1 MKIRLLVSILCILF
15 AGCALQQTNRALQ
28 PDQRWVTQTLPNGL
42 TYHLYPDSEQ
52 EVSIRLYVHAGSM
65 QETTQQAGY
74 AHFIEHMAFN
84 GTRHYQHNDVIRMF
98 EQSGAQFGADF
109 NALTGYDRTVYQL
122 DLPNAQNI
130 DKALL
135 WFADIA
141 DGLAFDADEVEKEKG
156 VILGEFRAS
165 RTENMSLE
173 QQFYLH
179 QIQGTSYADRDP
191 LGSRELVQA
200 ATPDSLKAF
209 YQQWYQPQLAELV
222 ITGNFTLEQGQQW
235 VENYFSSWKKGTT
248 EKPASIYHQALNNQD
263 LVAPVTAGE
272 SPSLTLIFPQG
283 SAAIKDYASQQEF
296 WRDDVGE
303 QLLHTRLV
311 AAFNDAAQAITGIY
325 ATHYEIEGQRYT
337 LISVGFAAEQRE
349 KVQALL
355 LETLASMR
363 DYGVTKNEL
372 DIIMRGY
379 REHLTFLQEDR
390 EAMTP
395 ASHANQKV
403 YSIVFDTPIQ
413 ATLDYQASLTEFI
426 ASATP
431 EMINRHIQQQLSQNP
446 VWVVGVA
453 ATEDAQALKKAL
465 PQWRNDLTQPGN
477 QPIDQQVDS
486 PFTQQFTAGEVV
498 KQLDI
503 NDDPQ
508 VTYWQLDN
516 GIDVYYLRN
525 IEAKDRVFVQYASSG
540 GQFALPADLL
550 PAAEIAP
557 AVQTR
562 SGLDTLN
569 GSQFDRYLRQKDIGF
584 YSYIASTSHGFE
596 ANSKA
601 QELPE
606 LLEILHLL
614 STQVKVSPDQLNS
627 VKTEFTQNRSAYFDS
642 PIGAFFRTVTNQSFI
657 ETSPYRIR
665 TPEQIAQVTAQQIEQ
680 VHQRLFSEGR
690 NNTLVIVGDIERS
703 QITPM
708 LRQYVASIPLSKG
721 TLSPMTSQLI
731 KPVAPRLELALNN
744 EYSTQYSLRLIS
756 ETQPRTAKTV
766 FIDDMLQRIATQRL
780 LAEVREHQGLD
791 YTPQVI
797 PYVVDG
803 DILNDWVLSALVDP
817 KSEPQVAKVMHE
829 VARELAQGVTQQELD
844 VVKQK
849 FLIDMK
855 PLNKSPEQQ
864 AYFMLRY
871 AIHHY
876 GVETIYKVEEL
887 TQSITLDDINQ
898 RAQTLFG
905 KGTMSQELIM
915 TPKANPKG

>member
-1 MKIRLLVSILCILF
+1 MKSKYLVGILCVLL

-52 EVSIRLYVHAGSM
+52 EVSIRLYIHAGSM
-65 QETTQQAGY
+65 QETAQQAGY
-74 AHFIEHMAFN
+74 AHFVEHMAFN

-122 DLPNAQNI
+122 DLPNAQNM

-165 RTENMSLE
+165 RTENMGIE

-179 QIQGTSYADRDP
+179 LVQGTSYADRDP
-191 LGSRELVQA
+191 LGSRELVQT

-209 YQQWYQPQLAELV
+209 YQEWYQPQLAELV

-235 VENYFSSWKKGTT
+235 VEKYFSKWQKGNTN
-248 EKPASIYHQALNNQD
+248 KPASIYHQALNNQD
-263 LVAPVTAGE
+263 LVASVIAGE
-272 SPSLTLIFPQG
+272 SPSLTLMFPQG
-283 SAAIKDYASQQEF
+283 STTIKDYASQQEF
-296 WRDDVGE
+296 WRDDVSE
-303 QLLHTRLV
+303 QLLQARLG
-311 AAFNDAAQAITGIY
+311 AAFSDAAQATTGIY
-325 ATHYEIEGQRYT
+325 ATRYDIEGQRYT

-349 KVQALL
+349 KVQELL
-355 LETLASMR
+355 LETLASVR
-363 DYGVTKNEL
+363 DYGVTQNEL
-372 DIIMRGY
+372 DIILRGY
-379 REHLTFLQEDR
+379 REQLTFLQEDR
-390 EAMTP
+390 ESMTP
-395 ASHANQKV
+395 VEHANQKV
-403 YSIVFDTPIQ
+403 YSIVFDEPIQ
-413 ATLDYQASLTEFI
+413 ATLDYQASLTEFL

-431 EMINRHIQQQLSQNP
+431 EKISRHIEQQFSQKP
-446 VWVVGVA
+446 LLVLGVA
-453 ATEDAQALKKAL
+453 ATEDAQMLKNTL
-465 PQWRNDLTQPGN
+465 PQLRKKIAQQGSK
-477 QPIDQQVDS
+477 PINLEVDS
-486 PFTQQFTAGEVV
+486 PFKLQAAAGEVV

-503 NDDPQ
+503 NEEPQ
-508 VTYWQLDN
+508 VTYWQLGN

-525 IEAKDRVFVQYASSG
+525 PEAKERVFVQYASSG
-540 GQFALPADLL
+540 GQSALPADLL

-557 AVQTR
+557 AVQMR
-562 SGLDTLN
+562 SGLSTLS

-584 YSYIASTSHGFE
+584 FSYIASTSHGFE

-606 LLEILHLL
+606 LLEALHLL
-614 STQVKVSPDQLNS
+614 VTQVKVNPEQLNA
-627 VKTEFTQNRSAYFDS
+627 VKTEFTQNRTAYFDS
-642 PIGAFFRTVTNQSFI
+642 PIGAFFREVTNQSFI
-657 ETSPYRIR
+657 ETSQYRIR

-708 LRQYVASIPLSKG
+708 LRQYVASLPLIKG
-721 TLSPMTSQLI
+721 TISPRISQLI
-731 KPVAPRLELALNN
+731 KPVVPRLELALNN
-744 EYSTQYSLRLIS
+744 ENSTQYSLRLMS
-756 ETQPRTAKTV
+756 ETQPRTAKAV
-766 FIDDMLQRIATQRL
+766 FIDDILQRIATQRL

-817 KSEPQVAKVMHE
+817 KNESQVAKVIRE
-829 VARELAQGVTQQELD
+829 VASELAQGVTQQELE

-855 PLNKSPEQQ
+855 PLDKSPAQQ

-876 GVETIYKVEEL
+876 GIEATYKVEEM
-887 TQSITLDDINQ
+887 TQSITLNDVNQ

-905 KGTMSQELIM
+905 QGAISQELIM
-915 TPKANPKG
+915 TPKAKSKG

>member
-1 MKIRLLVSILCILF
+1 MKNQYLVGILCILL

-28 PDQRWVTQTLPNGL
+28 PDQRWVTQRLTNGL

-52 EVSIRLYVHAGSM
+52 EVSIRLYIHAGSM
-65 QETTQQAGY
+65 QETAQQAGY
-74 AHFIEHMAFN
+74 AHFVEHMAFN

-109 NALTGYDRTVYQL
+109 NALTGYDHTVYQL

-141 DGLAFDADEVEKEKG
+141 DGLVFDTDEVEKEKG

-165 RTENMSLE
+165 RTENMGIE
-173 QQFYLH
+173 QLLYLH
-179 QIQGTSYADRDP
+179 QIQGTPYADRDP

-235 VENYFSSWKKGTT
+235 VEKYFSSWQKGNT
-248 EKPASIYHQALNNQD
+248 EKPTTIYHQALNNQD

-272 SPSLTLIFPQG
+272 SPSLTLLFPQG
-283 SAAIKDYASQQEF
+283 SAAVKDYASQQEF
-296 WRDDVGE
+296 WRDDVSE
-303 QLLHTRLV
+303 QLLQARLG
-311 AAFNDAAQAITGIY
+311 AAFSDAAQASTGIY

-355 LETLASMR
+355 LETFASVR
-363 DYGVTKNEL
+363 DYGVTQNDL
-372 DIIMRGY
+372 DIILRGY
-379 REHLTFLQEDR
+379 REQFTFLQEDR
-390 EAMTP
+390 ESMTP
-395 ASHANQKV
+395 VEHANQKV
-403 YSIVFDTPIQ
+403 YSIMFDEPIQ
-413 ATLDYQASLTEFI
+413 ATLDYQASLSEFL

-431 EMINRHIQQQLSQNP
+431 EMINRHIKQQLSQTP
-446 VWVVGVA
+446 MWVVGVA
-453 ATEDAQALKKAL
+453 ATEDAQVLKNTL
-465 PQWRNDLTQPGN
+465 PQLRKKIAQQGSN
-477 QPIDQQVDS
+477 PINLHVDS
-486 PFTQQFTAGEVV
+486 PFKLQAAAGEVV

-503 NDDPQ
+503 NEEPQ
-508 VTYWQLDN
+508 VTYWQLSN
-516 GIDVYYLRN
+516 GIEVYYLRN
-525 IEAKDRVFVQYASSG
+525 PEAKERVFVQYASSG
-540 GQFALPADLL
+540 GQSALPANLL
-550 PAAEIAP
+550 PATEIAP
-557 AVQTR
+557 AVQIR
-562 SGLDTLN
+562 SGLGTLN

-596 ANSKA
+596 ANTKA

-606 LLEILHLL
+606 LLEALHLL
-614 STQVKVSPDQLNS
+614 VTKIKVNPEQLNA
-627 VKTEFTQNRSAYFDS
+627 VKTEFTQNRTAYFDS
-642 PIGAFFRTVTNQSFI
+642 PIGAFFREVTNLSFI

-680 VHQRLFSEGR
+680 VHQRLFSERR
-690 NNTLVIVGDIERS
+690 NNTLVIVGDIEHS

-708 LRQYVASIPLSKG
+708 LRQYVASLPLTKG
-721 TLSPMTSQLI
+721 ALSPMTSQLI

-744 EYSTQYSLRLIS
+744 ENSTQYSLRLMS

-780 LAEVREHQGLD
+780 LAGVREHQGLD

-803 DILNDWVLSALVDP
+803 DILNDRVLSALVDP

-829 VARELAQGVTQQELD
+829 VASDLAKGVTQQELD

-855 PLNKSPEQQ
+855 PLNKSPDKQ

-876 GVETIYKVEEL
+876 GVETIYKVEEM
-887 TQSITLDDINQ
+887 THSITLDDINQ